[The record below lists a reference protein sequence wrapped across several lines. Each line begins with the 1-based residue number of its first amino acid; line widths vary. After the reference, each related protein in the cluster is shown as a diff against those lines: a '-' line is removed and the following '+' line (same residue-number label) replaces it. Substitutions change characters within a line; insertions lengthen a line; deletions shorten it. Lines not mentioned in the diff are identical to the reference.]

1 MVCLNLTP
9 FWQQIASFMRNRCIC
24 SGFEGVGTRMPER
37 GRAGEPNPPTLASEP
52 GGYSGSVGWGSTTF
66 QNRQPFTEL
75 PVMAFAAALSDAY

>member
-1 MVCLNLTP
+1 
-9 FWQQIASFMRNRCIC
+9 
-24 SGFEGVGTRMPER
+24 MPER
-37 GRAGEPNPPTLASEP
+37 GRVGEPNPPTLASEP